1 MLLAP
6 PTPGQRDA
14 LRTTLLAA
22 GRLPLYAEAFARA
35 GVTERCIRADPVGA
49 LQALPVFAAE
59 AQSRLAQESL
69 AERSHDLGGLE
80 ISSGTGGASKR
91 RVLSEEDVALDGAL
105 LARLF
110 RVAGVE
116 PGDRVVAVELAVT
129 PLAAAFLEG
138 CERLGVRDSVA
149 LAWRPGSDPQ
159 PLRRLAPSVLIAPP
173 SLLEQMQPPLP
184 GVRLVIYNGDHL
196 AEPVARRL
204 GEQGIGVRSLYGLT
218 ETSALGVSCV
228 AEGGIHLAPRH
239 ALHELRPVE
248 AGLELIVTTLGFS
261 MPLLRYPTAD
271 RVRPLPGRCR
281 CRVAW
286 PRIDLLGRLGARFAV
301 FEVETSVDDL
311 RTTLD
316 LTPHELLQVELTDS
330 ADGGVRM
337 SLHLPAATRGRW
349 PAMRARLRDHPLL
362 GYLVATRL
370 LQVRLRTQ
378 KQADARKRALLL
390 DRRLARGRPNAG

>member
-173 SLLEQMQPPLP
+173 SLLEQMQPPL
-184 GVRLVIYNGDHL
+184 
-196 AEPVARRL
+196 
-204 GEQGIGVRSLYGLT
+204 
-218 ETSALGVSCV
+218 
-228 AEGGIHLAPRH
+228 
-239 ALHELRPVE
+239 
-248 AGLELIVTTLGFS
+248 
-261 MPLLRYPTAD
+261 LRYPTAD

-281 CRVAW
+281 CRIAW

-349 PAMRARLRDHPLL
+349 PAMRARLRDHP
-362 GYLVATRL
+362 
-370 LQVRLRTQ
+370 
-378 KQADARKRALLL
+378 
-390 DRRLARGRPNAG
+390 